1 MRTMM
6 HTMKTEFDRGFAPRP
21 AAGRVRVMVLAAA
34 VALAGAVPGG
44 VAAQDRAPAPAP
56 AGPPDGL
63 DWTTVQD
70 STHILFSIEGLEG
83 PEAVRYDPDQDVWF
97 VGNWAGGGNER
108 NAAGYISRVG
118 ADGTM
123 ETRRFMVGT
132 AAAPL
137 HAPRGMYIVG
147 DTLWVA
153 DVDGVH
159 GFHRGTGAHL
169 AFADLTHLEP
179 GFLNDV
185 AADAG
190 GVPYVTDSSNPR
202 FYRVTTAADG
212 SRSGEVAIESE
223 RLDLANGVTWDAANG
238 RFVFAPWRQGATT
251 FVGWRPGEAEVH
263 EVAAS
268 PDGGR
273 FDGLEFVGGAGILAA
288 SQADRSLHL
297 VEPGTRTGR
306 PVVMTVGNPADIGV
320 DTRRFRVAV
329 PYIAL
334 NRVDVWQLPS
344 W

>member
-1 MRTMM
+1 MRTMN
-6 HTMKTEFDRGFAPRP
+6 TENALP
-21 AAGRVRVMVLAAA
+21 AARRPTPGPVRTGVLAAA
-34 VALAGAVPGG
+34 AALALAVGMPAPA
-44 VAAQDRAPAPAP
+44 AAQDRAPT
-56 AGPPDGL
+56 GPPAEL
-63 DWTTVQD
+63 DWSTVQD
-70 STHILFSIEGLEG
+70 STHIVFSIEGLEG
-83 PEAVRYDPDQDVWF
+83 PEAVRYDPEQDVWF
-97 VGNWAGGGNER
+97 VSNWNGGGNER
-108 NAAGYISRVG
+108 NADGYISRVA

-132 AAAPL
+132 GDAPL

-159 GFHRGTGAHL
+159 GFHRRTGAQL
-169 AFADLTHLEP
+169 AFADLRHLEP

-190 GVPYVTDSSNPR
+190 GTPYVTDSSNPR
-202 FYRVTTAADG
+202 FYRITTGADG

-223 RLDLANGVTWDAANG
+223 RLDLANGVTWDAEG
-238 RFVFAPWRQGATT
+238 DRFVFAPWRQGATT
-251 FVGWRPGEAEVH
+251 FFGWRPGEAEVH

-268 PDGGR
+268 PEGGR
-273 FDGLEFVGGAGILAA
+273 FDGIELVGSWILAA

-297 VEPGTRTGR
+297 VEPGAGSGR
-306 PVVMTVGNPADIGV
+306 PIVMTVGNPADIGV